1 LIQEAL
7 RGDIVVTSGI
17 NLWEMNVVDGL
28 DDVEVVIINNF
39 DVWITEFSSHN
50 HLSVVFVPGRPMSEG
65 GVISSVNEVV
75 VITGR
80 LKSIRAFKMHGVKQG
95 TEDFFS

>member
-1 LIQEAL
+1 MIQEAL

-17 NLWEMNVVDGL
+17 NLWEMNGVDGL

-50 HLSVVFVPGRPMSEG
+50 HLSVVFVPGRSMSAG

-80 LKSIRAFKMHGVKQG
+80 LKSVRAFKMHGVKQG